1 MSSELNSCPKP
12 LDPKNMPPDNVLAQF
27 CAHLQGERRL
37 ADKTVEAYQR
47 DISAFLGFITQH
59 LGRPIKL
66 GDLAAINIRD
76 FRSYLAHRKRGIN
89 GLSASSLARNL
100 SSLRMFFRYIER
112 NWNLKND
119 AIDLING
126 PKVSKPLPKPISVQ
140 ASQDLI
146 NTAGTIDPRPWI
158 AARDMSVIL
167 LMYGAGLRISEALS
181 VRVCDLP
188 LTDSIQ
194 ITGKGNKARLVPLLP
209 IIGQAIENYSQ
220 LCPFILKGSDA
231 LFRGVRGGPLGPRT
245 IQKTI
250 EVLRGAL
257 GLPES
262 MTPHALRHSFATH
275 LLAGG
280 GDLRTIQELLGHA
293 SLSSTQIYADVDASS
308 LMKIYAGAHPRA

>member
-1 MSSELNSCPKP
+1 MSTEPR
-12 LDPKNMPPDNVLAQF
+12 NMAPDEVLTQF
-27 CAHLQGERRL
+27 CAHLRGERRL
-37 ADKTVEAYQR
+37 AEKTVEAYQR
-47 DISAFLGFITQH
+47 DISTFLGFVAVH

-66 GDLAAINIRD
+66 GDLAALNIRD
-76 FRSYLAHRKRGIN
+76 FRSYLAHRRRGTT

-100 SSLRMFFRYIER
+100 SSLRMFFKYIER

-119 AIDLING
+119 AVDLIRG
-126 PKVSKPLPKPISVQ
+126 PKVNKPLPKPISVE

-146 NTAGTIDPRPWI
+146 KTADTIDPRPWV

-181 VRVCDLP
+181 LRASDLP
-188 LTDSIQ
+188 LGDSIH
-194 ITGKGNKARLVPLLP
+194 ITGKGNKDRLVPLLP
-209 IIGQAIENYSQ
+209 IIVLAVEKYAELS
-220 LCPFILKGSDA
+220 PFVLKSGDA
-231 LFRGVRGGPLGPRT
+231 LFRGVRGGALGSRAV
-245 IQKTI
+245 QKTI
-250 EVLRGAL
+250 EVLRGSL

-293 SLSSTQIYADVDASS
+293 SLSSTQIYTDVDASS
-308 LMKIYAGAHPRA
+308 LMKIHAGTHPRA

>member
-1 MSSELNSCPKP
+1 MQ
-12 LDPKNMPPDNVLAQF
+12 PDNVLAKF
-27 CAHLQGERRL
+27 CTHLQGERRL

-47 DISAFLGFITQH
+47 DISTFLGFITQH
-59 LGRPIKL
+59 LGRAVKL
-66 GDLAAINIRD
+66 GDLANLNIRD
-76 FRSYLAHRKRGIN
+76 FRSYLAHRRRGTN

-112 NWNLKND
+112 NWNLKNV
-119 AIDLING
+119 AIDLIRG
-126 PKVSKPLPKPISVQ
+126 PKVNKPLPKPISVQ
-140 ASQDLI
+140 ASQELI
-146 NTAGTIDPRPWI
+146 KTANTIDPRPWV

-181 VRVCDLP
+181 VRVSDLP
-188 LTDSIQ
+188 LSDSMQ
-194 ITGKGNKARLVPLLP
+194 ITGKGNKTRMIPLLP
-209 IIGQAIENYSQ
+209 IIGQAVENYAQ
-220 LCPFILKGSDA
+220 LCPFVLKAEDV

-293 SLSSTQIYADVDASS
+293 SLSSTQVYTDVDASS
-308 LMKIYAGAHPRA
+308 LMKIHAGAHPRA

>member
-1 MSSELNSCPKP
+1 MST
-12 LDPKNMPPDNVLAQF
+12 DPKNMAPDYVLAKF
-27 CAHLQGERRL
+27 CAHLSGERRL

-47 DISAFLGFITQH
+47 DISTFLDFIVGH

-66 GDLAAINIRD
+66 GDLAALNIRD
-76 FRSYLAHRKRGIN
+76 FRSYLAHRRRGTN

-119 AIDLING
+119 ALDLIRG

-140 ASQDLI
+140 ASQELI
-146 NTAGTIDPRPWI
+146 KTVDTMDPRPWI

-181 VRVCDLP
+181 VRVYDLP
-188 LTDSIQ
+188 LRDSIQ

-209 IIGQAIENYSQ
+209 IIGQAVENYAK
-220 LCPFILKGSDA
+220 LCPFVLSAQDA
-231 LFRGVRGGPLGPRT
+231 LFRGVRGGPLGARAV
-245 IQKTI
+245 QKSI
-250 EVLRGAL
+250 VVLRGAL

-262 MTPHALRHSFATH
+262 VTPHALRHSFATH

-293 SLSSTQIYADVDASS
+293 SLSSTQVYTDVDASS
-308 LMKIYAGAHPRA
+308 LMKIHASAHPRA